1 MRTGRRGGGRRSDVS
16 SSTKEEEATMP
27 RLFSIKP
34 AITLRGR
41 RFRGVRGWA
50 GKPSHP
56 PFTDFPVV
64 AYVFAAAFDLISL
77 FTWNHSGTIGEI
89 GAQAFVAAT
98 FVIMG
103 GAVVSLVTATTG
115 AWDWW
120 KGIDRDHT
128 TGPIGT
134 AKHTQVWRTVNWHA
148 VVMLTVTAIVIVD
161 IVVRLTGYGTHHAT
175 ALVTVLS
182 VVAGLLVSYGAIYG
196 GALVY
201 DYAFNVEG
209 QDDSTVW
216 DETEVDFYPEQHSGS
231 EP

>member
-1 MRTGRRGGGRRSDVS
+1 M
-16 SSTKEEEATMP
+16 AHMA

-34 AITLRGR
+34 AITMRGR

-56 PFTDFPVV
+56 PFTDFPIVS
-64 AYVFAAAFDLISL
+64 YVFAAAFDLISF
-77 FTWNHSGTIGEI
+77 FTWNHSGTLGEI

-103 GAVVSLVTATTG
+103 GAVVSLITATTG

-120 KGIDRDHT
+120 KGMDRDHS
-128 TGPIGT
+128 TGPIGR
-134 AKHTQVWRTVNWHA
+134 AKHTQVWRTANWHA

-161 IVVRLTGYGTHHAT
+161 IVVRLSGYGTHHAT
-175 ALVTVLS
+175 LLVMLLS
-182 VVAGLLVSYGAIYG
+182 VVAGGLVAYGAVYG
-196 GALVY
+196 GSLVF

-216 DETEVDFYPEQHSGS
+216 DETEQDFFPEQHSGS

>member
-1 MRTGRRGGGRRSDVS
+1 MTR
-16 SSTKEEEATMP
+16 K
-27 RLFSIKP
+27 FSIKP

-56 PFTDFPVV
+56 PFTDFPIA
-64 AYVFAAAFDLISL
+64 AYVFAAAFDLISF
-77 FTWNHSGTIGEI
+77 FTWNHDGTLGRI
-89 GAQAFVAAT
+89 GAESFVAAT
-98 FVIMG
+98 YVIMA
-103 GAVVSLVTATTG
+103 GAVFSLAAATTG

-120 KGIDRDHT
+120 KGIDRDHS

-148 VVMLTVTAIVIVD
+148 TVMLTVTAIVIVD
-161 IVVRLTGYGTHHAT
+161 IVVRLSGYGTYHT
-175 ALVTVLS
+175 TLLVMLLT
-182 VVAGLLVSYGAIYG
+182 VVAALLVAYGAVYG

-216 DETEVDFYPEQHSGS
+216 DETETDFFPEQHSGS

>member
-1 MRTGRRGGGRRSDVS
+1 M
-16 SSTKEEEATMP
+16 A

-34 AITLRGR
+34 AITMRGR

-64 AYVFAAAFDLISL
+64 SYVFAAAFDLISF
-77 FTWNHSGTIGEI
+77 FTWNHSGRLGEI

-103 GAVVSLVTATTG
+103 GAVVSLITATTG

-120 KGIDRDHT
+120 KGIDRDHS
-128 TGPIGT
+128 TGPIGR
-134 AKHTQVWRTVNWHA
+134 AKHTQVWRTTNWHA

-161 IVVRLTGYGTHHAT
+161 IVVRLSGYGTHHAT
-175 ALVTVLS
+175 LVVMLLS
-182 VVAGLLVSYGAIYG
+182 VVAGALVAYGAVYG
-196 GALVY
+196 GSLVF

-216 DETEVDFYPEQHSGS
+216 AETEQDFFPEQHSGS

>member
-1 MRTGRRGGGRRSDVS
+1 M
-16 SSTKEEEATMP
+16 A

-34 AITLRGR
+34 GITLRGR

-56 PFTDFPVV
+56 PFTDFPIV
-64 AYVFAAAFDLISL
+64 AYVFAAAFDLISYL
-77 FTWNHSGTIGEI
+77 TYDHAGRLGEI

-103 GAVVSLVTATTG
+103 GAVFSLVAATTG
-115 AWDWW
+115 FWDWW
-120 KGIDRDHT
+120 KGIDRDHS
-128 TGPIGT
+128 TGFLGK
-134 AKHTQVWRTVNWHA
+134 AKHTQVWRTINWHA
-148 VVMLTVTAIVIVD
+148 TVMLTVTAIVVID
-161 IVVRLTGYGTHHAT
+161 IVLRLSSYGDHHPSL
-175 ALVTVLS
+175 LVTILS
-182 VVAGLLVSYGAIYG
+182 VVTGLLVAFGAVYG

-216 DETEVDFYPEQHSGS
+216 DETEQDFYPEQHSGS

>member
-1 MRTGRRGGGRRSDVS
+1 M
-16 SSTKEEEATMP
+16 A

-64 AYVFAAAFDLISL
+64 AYVFAAAFDVISF
-77 FTWNHSGTIGEI
+77 FTWNHAGRLGAIGYES
-89 GAQAFVAAT
+89 FVAAT
-98 FVIMG
+98 YVMMG
-103 GAVVSLVTATTG
+103 GAVLSIATVITG

-120 KGIDRDHT
+120 KGIDRDHS
-128 TGPIGT
+128 TGPIGR
-134 AKHTQVWRTVNWHA
+134 AKHTQVWRTINWHA
-148 VVMLTVTAIVIVD
+148 SVMVTVTTIVLVD
-161 IVVRLTGYGTHHAT
+161 IVVRLSGYGTHHAT
-175 ALVTVLS
+175 LGVMLLS
-182 VVAGLLVSYGAIYG
+182 VVAGLLVTYGAIYG

-216 DETEVDFYPEQHSGS
+216 DETEADFFPEQHSGS

>member
-1 MRTGRRGGGRRSDVS
+1 MAR
-16 SSTKEEEATMP
+16 K
-27 RLFSIKP
+27 FSIRP

-56 PFTDFPVV
+56 PFTDFPIA
-64 AYVFAAAFDLISL
+64 AYVFAAAFDLISF
-77 FTWNHSGTIGEI
+77 FTWNHPGRLGEI
-89 GAQAFVAAT
+89 GAESFVAAT
-98 FVIMG
+98 YVIMA
-103 GAVVSLVTATTG
+103 GAVFSLAAATTG

-120 KGIDRDHT
+120 KGIKRDHS
-128 TGPIGT
+128 TGPIGR
-134 AKHTQVWRTVNWHA
+134 AQHTQVWRTINWHA
-148 VVMLTVTAIVIVD
+148 TVMLTVTAIVIVD
-161 IVVRLTGYGTHHAT
+161 IVVRLSGYGTHHTTLA
-175 ALVTVLS
+175 VLILS
-182 VVAGLLVSYGAIYG
+182 LAAGLLVAYGAIYG

-216 DETEVDFYPEQHSGS
+216 DETEQDFFPEQHSGS

>member
-1 MRTGRRGGGRRSDVS
+1 VAR
-16 SSTKEEEATMP
+16 

-34 AITLRGR
+34 GLTFRGR

-56 PFTDFPVV
+56 PFTDFPIV
-64 AYVFAAAFDLISL
+64 AYVFAAAFDVISY
-77 FTWNHSGTIGEI
+77 FTWDHGGRLGRI
-89 GAQAFVAAT
+89 GAESFIAAT
-98 FVIMG
+98 YVMMG

-115 AWDWW
+115 FWDWW
-120 KGIDRDHT
+120 KGIDRDRS
-128 TGPIGT
+128 TGFLGK
-134 AKHTQVWRTVNWHA
+134 AKHTQVWRTINWHA
-148 VVMLTVTAIVIVD
+148 SVMLTVTAVVLID
-161 IVVRLTGYGTHHAT
+161 IVVRLSSYGDYHPS
-175 ALVTVLS
+175 LIVMLLS
-182 VVAGLLVSYGAIYG
+182 VLAGLLVAFGALYG

-216 DETEVDFYPEQHSGS
+216 DETEQDFYPEQHSGS

>member
-1 MRTGRRGGGRRSDVS
+1 M
-16 SSTKEEEATMP
+16 A

-34 AITLRGR
+34 AITMRGR

-50 GKPSHP
+50 GKPSHQ
-56 PFTDFPVV
+56 PFTDFPIV
-64 AYVFAAAFDLISL
+64 AYVFAAAFDLISYL
-77 FTWNHSGTIGEI
+77 TWNHAGRLGEI

-103 GAVVSLVTATTG
+103 GFVISLLTALTG

-120 KGIDRDHT
+120 KGIDRDHS
-128 TGPIGT
+128 TGPIGR
-134 AKHTQVWRTVNWHA
+134 AKHTQVWRTINWHA
-148 VVMLTVTAIVIVD
+148 VVMLTVTAIVLVD
-161 IVVRLTGYGTHHAT
+161 VVVRLSGYGTHHT
-175 ALVTVLS
+175 TLGVLVLS
-182 VVAGLLVSYGAIYG
+182 LLAGLLVAYGAVYG
-196 GALVY
+196 GSLVF

-216 DETEVDFYPEQHSGS
+216 DETEQDFFPEQHSGS

>member
-1 MRTGRRGGGRRSDVS
+1 M
-16 SSTKEEEATMP
+16 A

-34 AITLRGR
+34 AITMKGR
-41 RFRGVRGWA
+41 RFRGIRGWA

-77 FTWNHSGTIGEI
+77 FTWNHHGRLGEI
-89 GAQAFVAAT
+89 GFESFVAGT
-98 FVIMG
+98 YVIMG
-103 GAVVSLVTATTG
+103 GAVLSLVTAVTG

-120 KGIDRDHT
+120 KGIDRDHS
-128 TGPIGT
+128 TGPIGR
-134 AKHTQVWRTVNWHA
+134 ANHTQVWRTINWHA
-148 VVMLTVTAIVIVD
+148 TVMLTVTAIVVVD
-161 IVVRLTGYGTHHAT
+161 IVVRLSNYGEHHAT
-175 ALVTVLS
+175 FPVALLS
-182 VVAGLLVSYGAIYG
+182 VVAGVLVAYGAVYG
-196 GALVY
+196 GSLVY

-216 DETEVDFYPEQHSGS
+216 DETEVDFFPEQHSGS

>member
-1 MRTGRRGGGRRSDVS
+1 M
-16 SSTKEEEATMP
+16 A

-34 AITLRGR
+34 AITMRGR
-41 RFRGVRGWA
+41 RFRGIRGWA

-64 AYVFAAAFDLISL
+64 AYVFAAAFDLISF
-77 FTWNHSGTIGEI
+77 FTWKHSGRLGEI
-89 GAQAFVAAT
+89 GASSFIAAT
-98 FVIMG
+98 YVMMG
-103 GAVVSLVTATTG
+103 GFVMSLATVVTG

-120 KGIDRDHT
+120 KGIDRDHS
-128 TGPIGT
+128 TGTIGR
-134 AKHTQVWRTVNWHA
+134 AKHTQVWRTMNWHA
-148 VVMLTVTAIVIVD
+148 TVMLTVTTIVVVD
-161 IVVRLTGYGTHHAT
+161 IVVRLSNYGAYHAT
-175 ALVTVLS
+175 LPVMLLSVFAGALV
-182 VVAGLLVSYGAIYG
+182 AYGAIYG

-216 DETEVDFYPEQHSGS
+216 DETEQDFFPEQHSGS

>member
-1 MRTGRRGGGRRSDVS
+1 
-16 SSTKEEEATMP
+16 MP

-34 AITLRGR
+34 GITMRGR

-56 PFTDFPVV
+56 PFTDFPIV
-64 AYVFAAAFDLISL
+64 AYVFAAAFDLIS
-77 FTWNHSGTIGEI
+77 FVTWNHSGTVGEI

-103 GAVVSLVTATTG
+103 GLVVSLITATTG

-120 KGIDRDHT
+120 KGLDRDHS
-128 TGPIGT
+128 TGPIGR
-134 AKHTQVWRTVNWHA
+134 AKHTQVWRTTNWHA
-148 VVMLTVTAIVIVD
+148 VVMLTVTAIVLIDV
-161 IVVRLTGYGTHHAT
+161 IVRLSGYGTHHTTVGVLILSLA
-175 ALVTVLS
+175 AGVLV
-182 VVAGLLVSYGAIYG
+182 AYGAVYG
-196 GALVY
+196 GTLVF

-216 DETEVDFYPEQHSGS
+216 DETEVDFFPEQHSGS

>member
-1 MRTGRRGGGRRSDVS
+1 
-16 SSTKEEEATMP
+16 MP

-34 AITLRGR
+34 AITMRGR

-56 PFTDFPVV
+56 PFTDFPIV
-64 AYVFAAAFDLISL
+64 AYVFAAAFDLIS
-77 FTWNHSGTIGEI
+77 FVTWNHSGRLGEI

-98 FVIMG
+98 FVVMG
-103 GAVVSLVTATTG
+103 GLVVSFLTLLTG

-120 KGIDRDHT
+120 KGIKRDRS
-128 TGPIGT
+128 TGPIGR
-134 AKHTQVWRTVNWHA
+134 APHTQVWRTMNWHA
-148 VVMLTVTAIVIVD
+148 VVMLTVTSIVIVD
-161 IVVRLTGYGTHHAT
+161 VVVRLSGYGTHHTTLGVLLLSIA
-175 ALVTVLS
+175 AGVLV
-182 VVAGLLVSYGAIYG
+182 AYGALYG
-196 GALVY
+196 GSLVF

-216 DETEVDFYPEQHSGS
+216 DETEVDFFPEQHTGS